1 MHNNILYRIKMKIT
15 EGYKPPAKGRKYTM
29 IYYLSTNKN
38 FSVSFDTFEV
48 ETTKKILSKLKQ
60 QEEMF

>member
-1 MHNNILYRIKMKIT
+1 MKIT